1 MENAAQALYM
11 AAGVLIG
18 LMILS
23 LGVYLFANFGQTSKE
38 LHEQID
44 FNQITEFNAQFT
56 KFEGIDATI
65 HDVISLANLAVQN
78 NKNYPNDPNYT
89 VNVFIDTEN
98 VSEDTPMAQQDR
110 QQRIETE
117 MDYQNGNQNGNHD
130 PDTHIYHAYIV
141 NAINGIQYNTNG
153 RVSAITFTEVDRI
166 NS

>member
-23 LGVYLFANFGQTSKE
+23 LGVYLFADFGQTSKE

-65 HDVISLANLAVQN
+65 HDVISLANLAEQN
-78 NKNYPNDPNYT
+78 NKNYDDDPTPNNTNYKVDVKINNT
-89 VNVFIDTEN
+89 SLVSGKSIDERLADIEKEVKDQNQDDGSDVYTYTAYNVEEIK
-98 VSEDTPMAQQDR
+98 
-110 QQRIETE
+110 
-117 MDYQNGNQNGNHD
+117 
-130 PDTHIYHAYIV
+130 
-141 NAINGIQYNTNG
+141 YNENG
-153 RVSAITFTEVDRI
+153 RVYEIKFRSTTKTR
-166 NS
+166 